1 MKLNSIERRVRTM
14 NFKDL
19 IYFCKGI
26 EKHESI
32 PSVAQYVVETIEKVL
47 QGCYACFYV
56 LSENQKQLV
65 LLAYGS
71 YSPELY
77 SIERKNTLYW
87 KALIRK
93 ETVVL
98 DCSLIPKE
106 ILSVC
111 NAAQKIIIP
120 IVWEQRLMGALVVES
135 LKNLSEES
143 IELLEFMATIA
154 AKSMNFIKLTES
166 LTTSLEAL
174 ARLNKKQKLLVDVSL
189 KLFEY
194 QSRDDIGE
202 FLIDKI
208 RDVFGFVDVSLLWAD
223 SKRDDLSK
231 GFVDSIRESQK
242 TKTFLPFTI
251 KATDPSEMTVA
262 IKYEDTFLGTL
273 FVKSPSGKAINKRD
287 GELLSSL
294 CSYFAAILTTR
305 SQFENLDRIRRM
317 ERAFLEIIIKAAEK
331 DTIGEICEYVVKKL
345 NETALC
351 NALVYKISTIKDK
364 RKIKMMAIGG
374 NAEVF
379 EEAKKDNINAAVGN
393 FIDVPIAFEGKVFGV
408 LRIMDR
414 QGYFSNKEG
423 KDMLSILAR
432 HLGILWGY
440 REIILKTEHE
450 ALRDSLTGLWNRKYF
465 SMKMKEELERCK
477 RYGGTFALVM
487 ADLRDFKAI
496 NDTFGHLEGDR
507 LLIELTPLLQMKIRK
522 SDIIARYGGDEFVAF
537 HPQTSLKE
545 AVRLWERISKEI
557 EHRLWGSRE
566 LKMAIDFGVAL
577 YPEDGVDIDSLLK
590 KADERMYESKNR
602 AKMNLSKG

>member
-1 MKLNSIERRVRTM
+1 MINL
-14 NFKDL
+14 KDL
-19 IYFCKGI
+19 ICFCEEI

-32 PSVAQYVVETIEKVL
+32 PSVAQYVVEAIEKVL
-47 QGCYACFYV
+47 QRCYACFYV
-56 LSENQKQLV
+56 LSENQKQLI

-93 ETVVL
+93 ETIVL

-111 NAAQKIIIP
+111 NATQKIIIP

-135 LKNLSEES
+135 LKNLPEES

-154 AKSMNFIKLTES
+154 AKSMSFIKLKES
-166 LTTSLEAL
+166 LATSLDAL
-174 ARLNKKQKLLVDVSL
+174 ASLNKKKKLLVDVSL

-223 SKRDDLSK
+223 SKREDLSK
-231 GFVDSIRESQK
+231 GSVDSIRESQK

-251 KATDPSEMTVA
+251 KATDPSEMAVA
-262 IKYEDTFLGTL
+262 IKYEDTFWGTL
-273 FVKSPSGKAINKRD
+273 FVKSPSGKTINKRD

-305 SQFENLDRIRRM
+305 SQFKKLARIRRM
-317 ERAFLEIIIKAAEK
+317 ERAFLEIIIEAAGK
-331 DTIGEICEYVVKKL
+331 DSIEEICGYVVKKL

-351 NALVYKISTIKDK
+351 QALVYKISTIKDK
-364 RKIKMMAIGG
+364 REIKVIAIGES
-374 NAEVF
+374 AKIF
-379 EEAKKDNINAAVGN
+379 EDMKDNINVAVGN
-393 FIDVPIAFEGKVFGV
+393 SIDVPIAFEGKVFGI

-440 REIILKTEHE
+440 KEIILKTKHE

-465 SMKMKEELERCK
+465 SMKMEEELERCK

-487 ADLRDFKAI
+487 VDLRDFKAI

-507 LLIELTPLLQMKIRK
+507 LLIELALLLEMRIRK

-537 HPQTSLKE
+537 HPQTSLEK
-545 AVRLWERISKEI
+545 AVRLWEKISKEI
-557 EHRLWGSRE
+557 ESNLWGSRG
-566 LKMAIDFGVAL
+566 LKMAIDFGVASC
-577 YPEDGVDIDSLLK
+577 PEDGVNIDSLLK
-590 KADERMYESKNR
+590 KADKRMYESKNR

>member
-1 MKLNSIERRVRTM
+1 MINL
-14 NFKDL
+14 KDL
-19 IYFCKGI
+19 ICFCEEI

-111 NAAQKIIIP
+111 NATQKIIVP

-135 LKNLSEES
+135 LKNLPEES

-154 AKSMNFIKLTES
+154 AKSMSFIKLKES
-166 LTTSLEAL
+166 LATSLDAL
-174 ARLNKKQKLLVDVSL
+174 ASLNKKKKLLVDVSL

-223 SKRDDLSK
+223 SKREDLSK
-231 GFVDSIRESQK
+231 GSVDSIRESQK
-242 TKTFLPFTI
+242 TKIILPFTI
-251 KATDPSEMTVA
+251 KATDPSEMAVA
-262 IKYEDTFLGTL
+262 IKYEDTFWGTL

-305 SQFENLDRIRRM
+305 SQFKKLARMRRM
-317 ERAFLEIIIKAAEK
+317 ERAFLEIIIEAAGK
-331 DTIGEICEYVVKKL
+331 DSIEEICGYVVKKL

-351 NALVYKISTIKDK
+351 QALVYKISTIKDK
-364 RKIKMMAIGG
+364 REIKVIARGESAKI
-374 NAEVF
+374 F
-379 EEAKKDNINAAVGN
+379 EDMKDNINVAVGN
-393 FIDVPIAFEGKVFGV
+393 SIDVPIAFEGKVFGI

-440 REIILKTEHE
+440 KEIILKTKHE

-465 SMKMKEELERCK
+465 SMKMEEELERCK

-487 ADLRDFKAI
+487 VDLRDFKAI

-507 LLIELTPLLQMKIRK
+507 LLIELALLLEMRIRK

-537 HPQTSLKE
+537 HPQTSLEK
-545 AVRLWERISKEI
+545 AVRLWEKISKEI
-557 EHRLWGSRE
+557 ESNLWGSRG
-566 LKMAIDFGVAL
+566 LKMAIDFGVASC
-577 YPEDGVDIDSLLK
+577 PEDGVNIDSLLK
-590 KADERMYESKNR
+590 KADKRMYESKNR

>member
-1 MKLNSIERRVRTM
+1 MINL
-14 NFKDL
+14 KDL
-19 IYFCKGI
+19 ICFCEEI

-32 PSVAQYVVETIEKVL
+32 PSVAQYVVEAIEKAL

-56 LSENQKQLV
+56 LSENQKQLI

-93 ETVVL
+93 ETIVL

-111 NAAQKIIIP
+111 NATQKIIVP

-135 LKNLSEES
+135 LKNLPEES

-154 AKSMNFIKLTES
+154 AKSMSFIKLKES
-166 LTTSLEAL
+166 LATSLDAL
-174 ARLNKKQKLLVDVSL
+174 ASLNKKKKLLVDVSL

-223 SKRDDLSK
+223 SKREDLSK
-231 GFVDSIRESQK
+231 GSVDSIRENQK

-251 KATDPSEMTVA
+251 KATDPSEMAVA
-262 IKYEDTFLGTL
+262 IKYEDTFWGTL
-273 FVKSPSGKAINKRD
+273 FVKSPSGKTINKRD

-305 SQFENLDRIRRM
+305 SQFKKLARIRRM
-317 ERAFLEIIIKAAEK
+317 ERAFLEIIIEAAGK
-331 DTIGEICEYVVKKL
+331 DSIEEICGYVVKKL

-351 NALVYKISTIKDK
+351 QALVYKISTIKDK
-364 RKIKMMAIGG
+364 REIKVIAIGES
-374 NAEVF
+374 AKIF
-379 EEAKKDNINAAVGN
+379 EDMKDNINVAVGN
-393 FIDVPIAFEGKVFGV
+393 SIDVPIAFEGKVFGI

-440 REIILKTEHE
+440 KEIILKTKHE
-450 ALRDSLTGLWNRKYF
+450 ALRDSLTGLWNRQYF
-465 SMKMKEELERCK
+465 SIKMEEELERCK

-487 ADLRDFKAI
+487 VDLRDFKAI

-507 LLIELTPLLQMKIRK
+507 LLIELALLLEMRIRK

-537 HPQTSLKE
+537 HPQTSLEK
-545 AVRLWERISKEI
+545 AVRLWEKISKEI
-557 EHRLWGSRE
+557 ESNLWGSRG
-566 LKMAIDFGVAL
+566 LKMAIDFGVASC
-577 YPEDGVDIDSLLK
+577 PEDGVNIDSLLK
-590 KADERMYESKNR
+590 KADKRMYESKNR